1 MLMLFE
7 SEDPLLLANPWF
19 AGDLVATYADV
30 LTEAVSE
37 QFAGRLL
44 VIDRGLGDP
53 LSAAHVADIGPGAY
67 PLDRG
72 VQLMRQWILEG
83 RRMVTAHVSGVP
95 MWSVAQLLAPLD
107 AYYWVSCAGDASG
120 PKGYQQPDAARI
132 GCWWLSKGV
141 GVSAVYSRMLHA
153 FDLGVIPVPAG
164 AGGWLSGEMPSPGG
178 QLVDS
183 EGGG

>member
-7 SEDPLLLANPWF
+7 SEDPLLLANPFF

-30 LTEAVSE
+30 LTPQLCE

-67 PLDRG
+67 SLERG
-72 VQLMRQWILEG
+72 VELMRGWILAG

-107 AYYWVSCAGDASG
+107 AYYWVSCAGDATS
-120 PKGYQQPDAARI
+120 PAGYQQPDAARI

-153 FDLGVIPVPAG
+153 FDLGIYPVG
-164 AGGWLSGEMPSPGG
+164 GGNGGWLSGEMPSPAH
-178 QLVDS
+178 QLVDI